1 VGIGRSAGTFG
12 LQREAFGEHHIHGA
26 SGIDLDDRLSQYYIT
41 LAEKMF
47 PIIEVDAGRTVDVVF
62 TKGFSLETEGTSG
75 TPDTYTD
82 IWRRGR
88 EVQKKPLEP

>member
-1 VGIGRSAGTFG
+1 
-12 LQREAFGEHHIHGA
+12 
-26 SGIDLDDRLSQYYIT
+26 
-41 LAEKMF
+41 MF

-62 TKGFSLETEGTSG
+62 TKGFSLETEGASG

>member
-1 VGIGRSAGTFG
+1 VDPGKQFQAGVGTGVGKA
-12 LQREAFGEHHIHGA
+12 L
-26 SGIDLDDRLSQYYIT
+26 DRLSQYYIT

-62 TKGFSLETEGTSG
+62 TKGFSLDTDSAAGE
-75 TPDTYTD
+75 PDTYTD

-88 EVQKKPLEP
+88 EVQKKSIEPYKE